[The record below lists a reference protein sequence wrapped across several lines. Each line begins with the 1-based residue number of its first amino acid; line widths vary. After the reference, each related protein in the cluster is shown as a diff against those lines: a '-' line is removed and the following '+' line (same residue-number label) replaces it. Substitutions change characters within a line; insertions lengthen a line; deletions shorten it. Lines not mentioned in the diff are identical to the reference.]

1 MDDPARATAVLRDV
15 TGVLGVHPGE
25 PADHRL
31 IVELDGIPRADIV
44 RALVLAEVA
53 VETVMPR
60 RRLEDAYLSLVEH
73 DR

>member
-1 MDDPARATAVLRDV
+1 
-15 TGVLGVHPGE
+15 VLGVHT
-25 PADHRL
+25 ADLSNHHL
-31 IVELDGIPRADIV
+31 VVELDGIPRADIV

-73 DR
+73 DT